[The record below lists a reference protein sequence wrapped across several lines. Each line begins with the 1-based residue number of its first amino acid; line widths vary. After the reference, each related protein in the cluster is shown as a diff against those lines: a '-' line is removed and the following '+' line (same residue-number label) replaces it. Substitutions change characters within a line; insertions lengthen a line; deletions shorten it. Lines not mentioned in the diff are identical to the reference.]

1 MYDFGMLITPGT
13 GAAGPPKNGS
23 PSSVE
28 PSPLVGT
35 TNQEVQVPHLI
46 LKLSWGLSLAPLPR
60 CVFPLGRW

>member
-35 TNQEVQVPHLI
+35 TNQEVQVTQLI
-46 LKLSWGLSLAPLPR
+46 FCNGH
-60 CVFPLGRW
+60 